1 MSIPRK
7 TLTDAAF
14 WAHSVCL
21 DCEAIIPL
29 VEEDE
34 AQEVCPGCSSTRVYP
49 AALIVEAADLV
60 EDSDD

>member
-1 MSIPRK
+1 MTIPRK

-29 VEEDE
+29 AEEDE
-34 AQEVCPGCSSTRVYP
+34 AQEACPGCSGTRVYP
-49 AALIVEAADLV
+49 AALALEIADLV
-60 EDSDD
+60 EAEDD

>member
-21 DCEAIIPL
+21 DCEAIIPQADD
-29 VEEDE
+29 DE
-34 AQEVCPGCSSTRVYP
+34 PLEACPGCSSTRVYP
-49 AALIVEAADLV
+49 AALIVEVADLV

>member
-1 MSIPRK
+1 MTIPRK

-14 WAHSVCL
+14 WAHNVCL

-29 VEEDE
+29 AEEDE
-34 AQEVCPGCSSTRVYP
+34 PTEACPGCSSTRVYP

>member
-1 MSIPRK
+1 MTIPRK

-14 WAHSVCL
+14 WAHNVCL

-29 VEEDE
+29 AEEDE
-34 AQEVCPGCSSTRVYP
+34 AQEACLGCSSTRVYP